1 MLKKRVVV
9 EIKDT
14 SNADIR
20 KTHSFVRDSDKVPAS
35 YGLYQMFS
43 SLIFSP
49 QQNFRVLVIDRNFE
63 TGKEDVREAE
73 YIHFVP
79 NIYVRTSRFGMVSV
93 LLKRDSGEEDRMLKG
108 IQKRREK
115 FLKRILEN
123 PITTENIKENK
134 DLYKEYSRMLEDKLT
149 TAKVSATDNPGLFHA
164 LSESMIIGDLAEF
177 VNQKH
182 KEAPLEQKIE
192 ILQDLMFRTAFG
204 RTLFLTPEQKQE
216 FSKQFLYDGQ
226 SLPKI
231 TLPGFVS
238 LSLQFVSSLAEKLKL
253 FRVPRFHFTFKDEN
267 VDSSNTVP
275 EVFLSNRY
283 LTEILSTLFGINEV
297 AIESFEQQK
306 PIDKKKL
313 KDSIKDSFPR
323 LSAFQGFNLE
333 QFSEEA
339 SSYIENYLN
348 AQLNKMKQKYPNAR
362 DLKKQNEFGEILEE
376 SIQIF
381 FEQMIRNLEKSGN
394 CSVKEGK
401 GSFLCDFGNQVLIL
415 EKKGGKTLRGIGDI
429 RFFVFD
435 KKEKTITPILLEVK
449 STTLPRIQNF
459 LSVYE
464 IFVALRGSRRELE
477 DAGINIPQRMPVNN
491 PKLFTINFMKNRR
504 RKNVIFEFPS
514 ELDAKGEQYETIREE
529 SGYKVVRYKYG
540 RLFHYSMYG
549 SSLYIPEKEFEDL

>member
-1 MLKKRVVV
+1 
-9 EIKDT
+9 
-14 SNADIR
+14 
-20 KTHSFVRDSDKVPAS
+20 
-35 YGLYQMFS
+35 
-43 SLIFSP
+43 
-49 QQNFRVLVIDRNFE
+49 LVIDRNFE

-283 LTEILSTLFGINEV
+283 LTEILSTLFAINEV

-348 AQLNKMKQKYPNAR
+348 VQLNKMKQKYPNAR

-401 GSFLCDFGNQVLIL
+401 GSFLCDFGNQV
-415 EKKGGKTLRGIGDI
+415 
-429 RFFVFD
+429 
-435 KKEKTITPILLEVK
+435 
-449 STTLPRIQNF
+449 
-459 LSVYE
+459 
-464 IFVALRGSRRELE
+464 
-477 DAGINIPQRMPVNN
+477 
-491 PKLFTINFMKNRR
+491 
-504 RKNVIFEFPS
+504 
-514 ELDAKGEQYETIREE
+514 
-529 SGYKVVRYKYG
+529 
-540 RLFHYSMYG
+540 
-549 SSLYIPEKEFEDL
+549 